1 MFFFICEMKIKIINI
16 LAKKCASLSTEK
28 LFFCC
33 LLNTEIGRDAL
44 IRLIIHVSKCIR
56 TCIMKSTFSVVC
68 FFAYE
73 QEEKFCVRWERK
85 KNRDIFETTMNDC
98 LCSTVTI
105 IDCINKDK
113 DSMNR
118 IE

>member
-1 MFFFICEMKIKIINI
+1 MKIKIISI
-16 LAKKCASLSTEK
+16 LTKKCASPPTEK

-73 QEEKFCVRWERK
+73 QEEKFCVSDDKERK
-85 KNRDIFETTMNDC
+85 TEISLKQQ
-98 LCSTVTI
+98 
-105 IDCINKDK
+105 
-113 DSMNR
+113 
-118 IE
+118 